1 MVVSVSAKFAIS
13 RNILDKKI
21 PVIITCI
28 IKSSGSSNSA
38 YSYSFNRIACRG
50 SLRELYHADSLLR

>member
-38 YSYSFNRIACRG
+38 YS
-50 SLRELYHADSLLR
+50 